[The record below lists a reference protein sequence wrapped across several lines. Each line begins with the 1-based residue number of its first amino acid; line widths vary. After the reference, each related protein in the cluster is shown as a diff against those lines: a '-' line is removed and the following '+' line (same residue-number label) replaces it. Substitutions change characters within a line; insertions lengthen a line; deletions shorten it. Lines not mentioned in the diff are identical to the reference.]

1 MEKYMT
7 TNYLGFVRAA
17 EGNWYLTCMPA
28 KPAPKVKVR
37 FEDGKEFIYKG
48 KNTIKKGNIAVIG
61 RGCNSSFEMGEVVE
75 VGVSGGG
82 KGQLSNAQY
91 VFSENPNQDEIKKMA
106 GKIFDLQD
114 AETAYKEFKL
124 TNKLLAGKVNIP
136 VVDTDIESVLFSC
149 CVLAHEGLA
158 TASAI
163 KKARTCLEKPKY
175 LCPELLGTRINE
187 SMQKPYYPM
196 ILLEFSGY
204 YSQWEEDFLKQP
216 LCAAMENKRSIQ
228 LYENS
233 FTYEKGSKDLEKFI
247 RGNKEFSEF
256 YNELIF
262 HSALA
267 ILIRGGFVNLLDAAL
282 RVHMPI
288 DAFYGELI
296 DLAKA
301 VDSKH
306 CLALLEE
313 HKAEYI

>member
-1 MEKYMT
+1 MEKNNSKNYM
-7 TNYLGFVRAA
+7 GFDRAA
-17 EGNWYLTCMPA
+17 KENWYLTCLPV
-28 KPAPKVKVR
+28 KPAPKVKIR
-37 FEDGKEFIYKG
+37 LADGREHIYKG
-48 KNTIKKGNIAVIG
+48 RNTIKKGNVAVIG
-61 RGCNSSFEMGEVVE
+61 RGCNSSFEMGEVIE
-75 VGVSGGG
+75 VGVAGGG
-82 KGQLSNAQY
+82 KSYMSNAQY
-91 VFSENPNQDEIKKMA
+91 VFASNPSQEEIKKMA

-124 TNKLLAGKVNIP
+124 TNKLLAGNVNIP

-175 LCPELLGTRINE
+175 LCSELLGTRINE

-204 YSQWEEDFLKQP
+204 YSQWEEDFLKPP

-262 HSALA
+262 RSALSM
-267 ILIRGGFVNLLDAAL
+267 IIRGGFVNLLDAAL

-288 DAFYGELI
+288 EMFYGKLI
-296 DLAKA
+296 GLAQETG
-301 VDSKH
+301 STY
-306 CLALLEE
+306 CLSILEP
-313 HKAEYI
+313 HKAEYT